1 MENNL
6 DEKIFKKIHVIL
18 SEKFD
23 QREEGIM
30 RKHGMKRASIQ
41 SNFDLS
47 F

>member
-6 DEKIFKKIHVIL
+6 DEKIFKKINAIQ

-23 QREEGIM
+23 QRDEGIM
-30 RKHGMKRASIQ
+30 RKHRMKRASIQ